1 MLNFLERQNAI
12 SLHQIVS
19 MCRNLS
25 LSLRSVT
32 KAYGSD
38 LGFGE
43 WWKPQMW
50 SQNRNDID
58 LFILQNDVV
67 HTEICCL

>member
-19 MCRNLS
+19 MYRNLS

-38 LGFGE
+38 LVT
-43 WWKPQMW
+43 QMW

-58 LFILQNDVV
+58 LLILQNDVV